1 MNKISIFLLS
11 AIALIMVSC
20 GGKYDDA
27 RLMELAQ
34 KYDESRTLTDSEWKE
49 VDKLFANGVDEWGKV
64 VEGLY
69 DQIKPGMTWDEASA
83 IYYEQY
89 KNFSGLRE
97 ASDIVYFARD
107 DKEHADIVKN
117 MKATDDKLDD
127 IRHKFNKKVT
137 EKIGPRPEDEEFS
150 SSDSSVDKTEDVE
163 SVEPAAQEFILTKDG
178 LGPFTLGMSKSDVPS
193 SIPGLY
199 DSTSYNTFNHEEDMD
214 IPLFIHGWMTFSLN
228 GQDRFAI
235 TFDDKGKAIQISVQ
249 SPEIPTSLGITT
261 ASSVEKA
268 AALPGAHVIEHVYID
283 GYEVD
288 GFTIYCYDGI
298 TSIAIGEAY

>member
-1 MNKISIFLLS
+1 
-11 AIALIMVSC
+11 MVSC

-27 RLMELAQ
+27 RLNELCE
-34 KYDESRTLTDSEWKE
+34 KYIQEDNLSDSEWKE
-49 VDKLFANGVDEWGKV
+49 FDKLFVKGTDEWGIV
-64 VEGLY
+64 VDGL
-69 DQIKPGMTWDEASA
+69 IEKLKPGMTWAEAEDMYDAEKKNYSA
-83 IYYEQY
+83 L
-89 KNFSGLRE
+89 SR
-97 ASDIVYFARD
+97 ASNI
-107 DKEHADIVKN
+107 ADYVKN
-117 MKATDDKLDD
+117 DEVRDHVLKTDDRYGDIYFKFADKVREIIVSNPNYDD
-127 IRHKFNKKVT
+127 CNY
-137 EKIGPRPEDEEFS
+137 
-150 SSDSSVDKTEDVE
+150 SDSIEEESEALDEVE
-163 SVEPAAQEFILTKDG
+163 TYSQEFILTKDG

-261 ASSVEKA
+261 ASSVEDA
-268 AALPGAHVIEHVYID
+268 AALPGAHVTEHVYID